1 MYPWGYIGGNYCII
15 YKRLYF
21 RHKLLLVYFCLLGD
35 SVSMVLLGN
44 KIDRSSHRVITGE
57 DGCVL
62 SRDASMIFRE
72 VSSLDCDTVC
82 GVYHS
87 LAQSLV
93 AKENEELDKFSQL
106 TVTIRQAQNA
116 CDSSPK
122 HGNSCFCT

>member
-21 RHKLLLVYFCLLGD
+21 GHKLLLVYFCLLGD

-82 GVYHS
+82 EVYHS

-122 HGNSCFCT
+122 HGSSCYCT